1 MTKKPTSAVISE
13 GNSQTGPLI
22 PDNAP
27 PPNLG
32 TEAAA
37 QSVNIDGSGLRI
49 PTPVLK
55 RKREKERVEFSS
67 ISQLRR
73 LIHYLLQRY
82 N

>member
-1 MTKKPTSAVISE
+1 MTKKPTGAVISE
-13 GNSQTGPLI
+13 ENSRNGALV

-37 QSVNIDGSGLRI
+37 QSVSIDGSGLRI
-49 PTPVLK
+49 RTPVLK
-55 RKREKERVEFSS
+55 RKREKERVKFSS
-67 ISQLRR
+67 ISTQK